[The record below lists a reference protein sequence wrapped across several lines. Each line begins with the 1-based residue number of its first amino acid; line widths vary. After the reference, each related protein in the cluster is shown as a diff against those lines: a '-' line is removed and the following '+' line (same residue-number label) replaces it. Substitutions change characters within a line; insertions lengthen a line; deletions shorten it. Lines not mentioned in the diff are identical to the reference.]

1 MSTGYLWH
9 ALYGWND
16 TGSGSLTPADPAAGM
31 QPVAFHF
38 AHSDNKRRINELVEV
53 SGLVDQLV
61 KVPARPATADEILR
75 VHTKEHH
82 DRIVSESKLP
92 KGGDAGDGIS
102 PFGRGGYEIAALA
115 AGGAIAMV
123 DAVVEGR
130 VDNGFALVH
139 PCGHHATAET
149 GMGFCVFNNVA
160 IAVKHA
166 RESLGVDRVAVLDWD
181 VHHGNGTQSIF
192 WEDPSVL
199 TISMHQ
205 DRFFPQDEGF
215 VTERGGGS
223 GANTNLNIP
232 LPPGTGDAGYLEAM
246 DAVVVP
252 ALRAF
257 DPQLIIVGCGFDP
270 SILDPLSHTMV
281 SAPGFAAMTEKVK
294 AVAEQVC
301 GGKLVMVQEGGYS
314 IHYLAIC
321 GALTIA
327 ALAGVESIEDPY
339 WFLVENLY
347 GRAQLEPGQKEAI
360 AEAAREV
367 DRIPHPE
374 GPRS

>member
-1 MSTGYLWH
+1 MATGYLWH
-9 ALYGWND
+9 PLYGWND
-16 TGSGSLTPADPAAGM
+16 TGSGSLTPADPAAGL

-53 SGLVDQLV
+53 SGLIDELQ
-61 KVPARPATADEILR
+61 KVPARPATRDEILR
-75 VHTKEHH
+75 VHTAAHH
-82 DRIVSESKLP
+82 DRIVEESRLP

-130 VDNGFALVH
+130 VDNGYALVH
-139 PCGHHATAET
+139 PCGHHAIAET

-160 IAVKHA
+160 VAVAHA
-166 RESLGVDRVAVLDWD
+166 REVLGVERVAVVDWD

-192 WEDPSVL
+192 WEDSSVL
-199 TISMHQ
+199 TVSLHQ
-205 DRFFPQDEGF
+205 DRFFPQDQGF
-215 VTERGGGS
+215 TTERGGGE
-223 GANTNLNIP
+223 GLNTNLNIP
-232 LPPGTGDAGYLEAM
+232 LPPGTGDAGYIHAM
-246 DAVVVP
+246 EEVVVP

-257 DPQLIIVGCGFDP
+257 SPDLVIVGSGFDP

-281 SAPGFAAMTEKVK
+281 SAEGFATLTAR
-294 AVAEQVC
+294 ARGIAEEVC
-301 GGKLVMVQEGGYS
+301 DGRLVMVQEGGYS

-321 GALTIA
+321 GAVTIA
-327 ALAGVESIEDPY
+327 QLAGVRPVDDPY

-347 GRAQLEPGQKEAI
+347 GRAELLPAQVEAI
-360 AEAAREV
+360 DEARQEI
-367 DRIPHPE
+367 DRIPTPQ
-374 GPRS
+374 G